1 MAEESMPLYQKLVV
15 DIKERIEKGLYRTGE
30 KIDSLNLLCTRYG
43 VSKITAIRA
52 MDELQNIGLLRK
64 VAGKGAYVTGM
75 RYEEQSEHKFPDLR
89 KIIIYSKE
97 YIATTAD
104 SAFNK
109 KIYNS
114 IVSRSCELG
123 LDVEIAQIRESE
135 VFGAI
140 KLPVI
145 PRPEEGIIALARDSV
160 ISMLYLFTNPNC
172 RRVLV
177 DTSVAGVPNVLS
189 DNFSGVLQMLRH
201 LKELGH
207 RHILFAARFADGQN
221 FVNENERLEAFV
233 TLCELM
239 ELRAETVVSGNYLDI
254 YRILARQ
261 DRPTAVFFSRDDP
274 ALKLIDDLTR
284 AGICVPE
291 ELSVVGFD
299 NYASEG
305 FDLECLSTV
314 RVATS
319 ELGRQAV
326 ESLRRPLDPL
336 WRVPLTQRVSTH
348 LTVRKSS
355 GPASSPFPIKIN
367 RK

>member
-1 MAEESMPLYQKLVV
+1 MTEETAPLYRKLVM
-15 DIKERIEKGLYRTGE
+15 DIRERIEKGLYRTGE

-52 MDELQNIGLLRK
+52 MDELQNLGLLRK

-75 RYEEQSEHKFPDLR
+75 RYEGHSGRQPSELR
-89 KIIIYSKE
+89 KIIIFSKD
-97 YIATTAD
+97 YIANTAD
-104 SAFNK
+104 SNFNK

-123 LDVEIAQIRESE
+123 LDVQIAQIRESE
-135 VFGAI
+135 IFGSI
-140 KLPVI
+140 KLPVV
-145 PRPEEGIIALARDSV
+145 PTPEDGIIALARDSV

-189 DNFSGVLQMLRH
+189 DNYNGVRLMLEH
-201 LKELGH
+201 LKGLGH

-233 TLCELM
+233 NLCGLM
-239 ELRAETVVSGNYLDI
+239 DIRAETVDSGNYLDI
-254 YRILARQ
+254 YRVLARD

-274 ALKLIDDLTR
+274 ALKLIDDLR
-284 AGICVPE
+284 QNGVSIPDQ
-291 ELSVVGFD
+291 LSVVGFD
-299 NYASEG
+299 NYASDG
-305 FDLECLSTV
+305 FDLGFLTTIKV
-314 RVATS
+314 DTA

-326 ESLRRPLDPL
+326 ELLRLPTDPL
-336 WRVPLTQRVSTH
+336 CRVPLTRRVATALVH
-348 LTVRKSS
+348 RNSS
-355 GPASSPFPIKIN
+355 GRASVPAPIIIN